1 MDRETVLGG
10 HQTLW
15 REAGWLP
22 GTHTSCQGQKKVSPA
37 ASPPEG
43 VLGWGRARTDEPRPA
58 ARFRS
63 LARASLKA
71 PQSLYWSSAWKS
83 YQRVTLS
90 HSPLIFHTPPFHF
103 IFPPPRVVYCFHAP
117 CVPFHLGAELLTL
130 PGTTSSPSPG
140 QCPLSPSRLSSG
152 IHPPFG

>member
-90 HSPLIFHTPPFHF
+90 HSPLIFHTHPPSILYSHRPELFTVSMPPVF
-103 IFPPPRVVYCFHAP
+103 PSIRVPRCSPCLEPPPLP
-117 CVPFHLGAELLTL
+117 HLVSA
-130 PGTTSSPSPG
+130 
-140 QCPLSPSRLSSG
+140 
-152 IHPPFG
+152 H